1 MQLATTGS
9 SGQPAQ
15 DDYEL
20 AVRDANTGS
29 TKLLGHRDFARY
41 YRQRP
46 HTSDARASVAAN
58 AIVARYGQLS
68 CLTRTV

>member
-1 MQLATTGS
+1 MQLATGSS

-15 DDYEL
+15 EDYEL
-20 AVRDANTGS
+20 AVRDAHSGS

-46 HTSDARASVAAN
+46 HASDTRASVAAN
-58 AIVARYGQLS
+58 AVVAK
-68 CLTRTV
+68 